1 MQFDSGHSKNVV
13 SLEDYRQ
20 NRRPI
25 FQLPDNYFDQFNR
38 YLIPENYR
46 VDSSGLYRC
55 DDATDNDS
63 TAQHGSREH
72 QLVAADNA
80 EVSVPLGLGRA
91 APPVAL
97 KVAVGASVWEQR
109 AVEPV
114 ADHRRQRNQRQLVQL
129 HRQLHRRHH
138 GDACQQH
145 HREDEEQAAARGA
158 QPQGDGRFDMHARQ
172 DAAQVQDGVSKAV

>member
-63 TAQHGSREH
+63 KRY
-72 QLVAADNA
+72 LVANFILDDIGMNFIVHIDLHQFIR
-80 EVSVPLGLGRA
+80 EYTGIIA
-91 APPVAL
+91 AYRRRWPHAL
-97 KVAVGASVWEQR
+97 
-109 AVEPV
+109 
-114 ADHRRQRNQRQLVQL
+114 
-129 HRQLHRRHH
+129 
-138 GDACQQH
+138 
-145 HREDEEQAAARGA
+145 
-158 QPQGDGRFDMHARQ
+158 
-172 DAAQVQDGVSKAV
+172 